1 MYCVRA
7 ANTLGRIVVTYTTL
21 HTDYY
26 YNLYVNS
33 ITKSSIC
40 VLSISYN
47 ISRDRINYASYGSVH
62 IYTYCTGN
70 YIQFIIHIS
79 YRYISII
86 LYVSH
91 VFVSDRVPRDDEI
104 RLSLYT

>member
-7 ANTLGRIVVTYTTL
+7 ANTLRRIVVTYTTL

-62 IYTYCTGN
+62 IYTYKGT
-70 YIQFIIHIS
+70 IVM
-79 YRYISII
+79 YRQ
-86 LYVSH
+86 
-91 VFVSDRVPRDDEI
+91 
-104 RLSLYT
+104 LYTIYYTYIV